1 MKNHH
6 LNIVYFAML
15 FIVSMST
22 ATTFAHAEE
31 QHKSK
36 SQTKMSI
43 VGENLFLLGTFD
55 HYTAKNAIALLE
67 QTPDITRIV
76 LTANPGSINDIETLR
91 LGRYI
96 RKRGLDTHLIEGGVA
111 TSGGVSLLLA
121 GKNRTVGGNAFLGVH
136 SWAKCSRDDHGK
148 LDCIQA
154 TAFAKDDQA
163 HDLHRVYIKEML
175 GDDRFYW
182 FSIYSAAHNSIH
194 WLMTEEMIQYQVVN
208 SELQQALDIPF
219 PKAFEREYELTCH
232 NCPKN

>member
-1 MKNHH
+1 MNH
-6 LNIVYFAML
+6 LFLSIAFFALL
-15 FIVSMST
+15 FFANGS
-22 ATTFAHAEE
+22 TFAHAQE
-31 QHKSK
+31 QHKDA
-36 SQTKMSI
+36 SQTKMNV

-55 HYTAKNAIALLE
+55 HYTARDAIAMLE
-67 QTPDITRIV
+67 QNPKITRIV

-121 GKNRTVGGNAFLGVH
+121 GNNRTVGDNAFLGVH
-136 SWAKCSRDDHGK
+136 SWAECSRDDHGK
-148 LDCIQA
+148 QHCIQA
-154 TAFAKDDQA
+154 TAFEKDDQA

-175 GDDRFYW
+175 GDDSFYW
-182 FSIYSAAHNSIH
+182 FSIHSAAHNAIH
-194 WLMTEEMIQYQVVN
+194 WLMTEEMAQYQVIN